1 MGVSNETSYGISQFV
16 AAAGAG
22 LGPRIVSTQNSY
34 SLLVRTP
41 YETDLAETCCKAH
54 LNVGLLAYSPLAG
67 GALTGKYADGTA
79 SSKAR
84 FNLFEGYMARYMKSL
99 AREAVLAY
107 CDVAKKHGMTPA
119 TLALAWCAGRW
130 NVASTIIGATTMQQL
145 KENMDAFD
153 VVLSKECIDDVDKVF
168 NRYRDPTTKPL
179 D

>member
-107 CDVAKKHGMTPA
+107 CDVAKKYGMTPA
-119 TLALAWCAGRW
+119 TLNHSAPSSHGLVRGIPPARAGGLVWAGGALVTRRCG
-130 NVASTIIGATTMQQL
+130 
-145 KENMDAFD
+145 
-153 VVLSKECIDDVDKVF
+153 
-168 NRYRDPTTKPL
+168 P
-179 D
+179 